1 LDLKDLRDKLEEL
14 GLTRSRGFRIACK
27 YLVKVAGKDHY
38 WAWIT
43 IDSLAKWRRRGYR
56 VVLYAECDSEDI
68 VLKIAELLVKTLEKL
83 RREGYA

>member
-1 LDLKDLRDKLEEL
+1 MDLKSLRDKLEEL

-27 YLVKVAGKDHY
+27 YLVKTAGKDHY

-56 VVLYAECDSEDI
+56 VVLYAECDSEDV

>member
-56 VVLYAECDSEDI
+56 VVLYAECESEDI
-68 VLKIAELLVKTLEKL
+68 VLRVARRLVEVLKELEG
-83 RREGYA
+83 EGYA